1 METLEPLVERASGI
15 KPAKHAAGHTY
26 CPKCKTVIANK
37 CNVNSLNFCHK
48 CGQALTPDER
58 GKTYTWDNAVE
69 AGEEFCPIFNKKSYD
84 ILPKRYACILSL
96 HATDS

>member
-1 METLEPLVERASGI
+1 MNDYQKAYGELWSVMKYEPACEIEKNCKENIKRLETLESLVERASGI

-48 CGQALTPDER
+48 CGQ
-58 GKTYTWDNAVE
+58 
-69 AGEEFCPIFNKKSYD
+69 
-84 ILPKRYACILSL
+84 SL
-96 HATDS
+96 DWSDDGD